1 MHNQGRT
8 TFDAQADF
16 RANGVGSGTQTGGS
30 RRVFPAQV
38 TGVSCFCCLHP
49 ARAGASTAQ
58 KDLVVRSKLDF
69 ASAIAL
75 ASTLTITLLGADG
88 SGAAAQAR
96 DPQVIAAEPAEDA
109 DQTQSVIP
117 LPVPMPDADPA
128 AEAEVQP
135 DSLADMVTQQAS
147 AAPLSRELN
156 CLAGAIY
163 FESKSEPLVGQLAV
177 GRVVVARSR
186 SGRFP
191 NSYCGVVFQPS
202 QFSFVRGGA
211 MPSIDHSSRGWKNA
225 VAIAQIAHE
234 GSWRSP
240 VEGALFFHAARVSP
254 GWRLARLARVGNH
267 VFYR

>member
-1 MHNQGRT
+1 M
-8 TFDAQADF
+8 
-16 RANGVGSGTQTGGS
+16 S
-30 RRVFPAQV
+30 R
-38 TGVSCFCCLHP
+38 
-49 ARAGASTAQ
+49 
-58 KDLVVRSKLDF
+58 KLDI
-69 ASAIAL
+69 AGTIAL
-75 ASTLTITLLGADG
+75 AATLSFTLLIADG
-88 SGAAAQAR
+88 SGAAAKAR
-96 DPQVIAAEPAEDA
+96 EPHMIRVA
-109 DQTQSVIP
+109 
-117 LPVPMPDADPA
+117 PDAAVTDLNISQNTLETPATAHQQDEVVSDAPA
-128 AEAEVQP
+128 AEEPVVSP
-135 DSLADMVTQQAS
+135 STLGSLVS
-147 AAPLSRELN
+147 AQGTSAPLSRELN

-211 MPSIDHSSRGWKNA
+211 MPGINKGSADWKEA

-254 GWRLARLARVGNH
+254 GWRMARMAKVGNH